1 MDTSLVD
8 ENNTKVV
15 VMEEKAPKW
24 ASDLVG
30 KVEIVLEKFNLL
42 IERVDEV
49 ELKSTENRAHI
60 QHLEGNLSALQ
71 GEHDELKGKFDSLQ
85 TAFESQVDRTLRD
98 HVNLYG
104 LKPLSPEKTYA
115 DTTARLSQWLSE
127 KLGKNP
133 QYFNAAIE
141 RCHRGPFNP
150 EKTGPRPIHCKMSW
164 RVTEEVREKLKNK
177 ETDGVRIRDMY
188 SKGTQARVNK
198 ALMYRKEWRS
208 RNPGDKVFVAYPPKV
223 MIKKQ
228 SGESYNLERVF

>member
-1 MDTSLVD
+1 MDTSLDD

-42 IERVDEV
+42 VEKVDEV
-49 ELKSTENRAHI
+49 ELKTSENRAHI

-71 GEHDELKGKFDSLQ
+71 GEHEELKGKFDSLQ
-85 TAFESQVDRTLRD
+85 TAFDSQVDRSLRD
-98 HVNLYG
+98 HVNFYG
-104 LKPLSPEKTYA
+104 LKPLSPEKTYE
-115 DTTARLSQWLSE
+115 DTTARLSQWLAE

-150 EKTGPRPIHCKMSW
+150 DKTGPRPIYCKMRW
-164 RVTEEVREKLKNK
+164 RVAEEVREKLTNK

-188 SKGTQARVNK
+188 SKGTQSRVNK

-208 RNPGDKVFVAYPPKV
+208 RNPGDKVFVAYPAKI